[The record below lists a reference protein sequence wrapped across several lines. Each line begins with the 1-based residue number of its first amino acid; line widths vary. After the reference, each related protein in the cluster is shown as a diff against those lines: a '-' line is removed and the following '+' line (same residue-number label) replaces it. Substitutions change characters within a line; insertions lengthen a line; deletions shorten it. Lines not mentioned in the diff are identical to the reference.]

1 MNQTQ
6 IVIDAAGGSGGG
18 AGRLKAELDAFLADG
33 APPLRV
39 IGWDRQLTPSWL
51 VLREAAAGR
60 APVVAAL
67 NNVSFTWRGT
77 ERRVLVH
84 NALHF
89 LAPDEV
95 RLLGLLP
102 RSFRAQIP
110 VVRRTLRRADVIVV
124 PCSAMAERVA
134 DRVPAVRDRLLVL
147 ANPVSPVGPRIPA
160 DEVSILVPVV
170 PSPFKN
176 VVRELR
182 VLLAALDRRRHRA
195 RVRMTAHPHELPA
208 DLARHPRLDLLGRLP
223 HHELAEHWRRTTAV
237 FFPCALE
244 SFGYPLAEA
253 RVYGLPVLAPDTQ
266 QSREIAGAAVVPYR
280 LSDTNSLAEAVDGI
294 DRPVLPEPYAFERVA
309 YFTRLLG
316 LDRNF
321 ATWSASAPPP
331 RDRDPMRRTVV

>member
-1 MNQTQ
+1 MRETQ

-18 AGRLKAELDAFLADG
+18 AGRLKTELDAFLADG
-33 APPLRV
+33 AAPVRV
-39 IGWDRQLTPSWL
+39 IGGDRRLTPSWL
-51 VLREAAAGR
+51 ALREAAAGR

-67 NNVSFTWRGT
+67 NNVSFAWRGT

-89 LAPDEV
+89 LAPAEK

-110 VVRRTLRRADVIVV
+110 VVRRALHRADVIAV

-134 DRVPAVRDRLLVL
+134 ARVPAVRDRLLVL
-147 ANPVSPVGPRIPA
+147 ANPVSPVGPRATA

-176 VVRELR
+176 VVSELR
-182 VLLAALDRRRHRA
+182 MLLAALDQRRHPA
-195 RVRMTAHPHELPA
+195 RVRITAYPHELPA
-208 DLARHPRLDLLGRLP
+208 GLARHPRLDLLGRLP
-223 HHELAEHWRRTTAV
+223 HHELARHWRRATAV
-237 FFPCALE
+237 FFPCVLE

-253 RVYGLPVLAPDTQ
+253 RVYGLPVLAPDTR
-266 QSREIAGAAVVPYR
+266 QSREIAGNALVPYR
-280 LSDTNSLAEAVDGI
+280 LADADSLADALDGI
-294 DRPVLPEPYAFERVA
+294 DRPVVPEPYAFERAA

-316 LDRNF
+316 LTRNS
-321 ATWSASAPPP
+321 ATWSASAPAAPI
-331 RDRDPMRRTVV
+331 RTR

>member
-1 MNQTQ
+1 MRETQ

-18 AGRLKAELDAFLADG
+18 AGRLKTELDAFLADG
-33 APPLRV
+33 APPVRV
-39 IGWDRQLTPSWL
+39 IGRDRQLTPSWL
-51 VLREAAAGR
+51 VRREVAAGR
-60 APVVAAL
+60 APVVTSL
-67 NNVSFTWRGT
+67 NNVSFAWRGT

-89 LAPDEV
+89 LAPAEG

-110 VVRRTLRRADVIVV
+110 VVRRTLHRADVIAV
-124 PCSAMAERVA
+124 PGSAMAERVA

-147 ANPVSPVGPRIPA
+147 ANPVSPVGPRLPA
-160 DEVSILVPVV
+160 DGVSILVPVV

-176 VVRELR
+176 VVSELR
-182 VLLAALDRRRHRA
+182 VLLAALDRRRDPA

-223 HHELAEHWRRTTAV
+223 HHELAEHWRRATAV
-237 FFPCALE
+237 FFPCVLE

-253 RVYGLPVLAPDTQ
+253 RVYGLPVLAPDTR
-266 QSREIAGAAVVPYR
+266 QSREIAGHALVPYR
-280 LSDTNSLAEAVDGI
+280 LSDVDSLADALDGI
-294 DRPVLPEPYAFERVA
+294 DRPVVPEPDAFERGA

-316 LDRNF
+316 LDRGRPGRQ
-321 ATWSASAPPP
+321 ADPSAAGTT
-331 RDRDPMRRTVV
+331 RVVRP